1 MNVRPLLIVNGGLI
15 AVMAGLSAWTWNQ
28 IPDDAKVPVHWN
40 IEGVA
45 DRMGSKTEA
54 LLVMP
59 GIAAAITLLLV
70 VLPYLDPRRAHLEAS
85 AKFWNAIAIGVV
97 LLMAYLHALLII
109 STLGRHIDMLS
120 AMVPALS
127 LLALVI
133 GNYLAKTRSN
143 WFGGIRTPWTLSS
156 EYSWEMTHRW
166 SGRLFVLSGLLSLA
180 VWLLIDAKT
189 ALIVYVAAMVATSL
203 AGAVMSYFFWRNDP
217 ARLAGG

>member
-1 MNVRPLLIVNGGLI
+1 MNVRPLLVANGGLI
-15 AVMAGLSAWTWNQ
+15 AVMAGLSAWAWNQ

-59 GIAAAITLLLV
+59 GLAALITLLLL

-85 AKFWNAIAIGVV
+85 GKFWNAVAIGVV
-97 LLMAYLHALLII
+97 LLMAYLHALLIM
-109 STLGRHIDMLS
+109 STLGRHIDMLG
-120 AMVPALS
+120 AMIPALS
-127 LLALVI
+127 LLSLVI

-143 WFGGIRTPWTLSS
+143 WFAGIRTPWTLSS

-166 SGRLFVLSGLLSLA
+166 SGRLFVMSGLLSLTA
-180 VWLLIDAKT
+180 WLLIDAKV
-189 ALIVYVAAMVATSL
+189 ALVVYIASLLATSL

-217 ARLAGG
+217 NRLADG